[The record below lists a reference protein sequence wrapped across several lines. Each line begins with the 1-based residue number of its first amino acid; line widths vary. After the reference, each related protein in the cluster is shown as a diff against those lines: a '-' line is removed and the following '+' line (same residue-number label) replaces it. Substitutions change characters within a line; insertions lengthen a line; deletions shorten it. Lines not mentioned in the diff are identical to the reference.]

1 LIIAASPAG
10 RRADFSRPSSPISK
24 KRIDFQDTTMH
35 QASPEQ
41 YRRNVTVIAA
51 AAARLPKSQRGAD
64 SRRFLEAYYA
74 NVDADDMA
82 ARDPA
87 ALAGAALS
95 HLKFA
100 RQRRGRAL
108 VRVFNPTLR
117 EHGYTSPHTVIEM
130 VNDDMPFL
138 VDSIGL
144 ALTQRSLTM
153 HFLAHPIFAVARD
166 SAGVLRTIEERGAAG
181 EKHRRLESFQHV
193 EIDRVVDPAVLQGLC
208 ADIERSM
215 RDVRVACADW
225 AKMRAAARQTADDLN
240 ALHAHLDARDVSEA
254 QALLSWMEDR
264 HFTFLGFKEYRLRTR
279 KGEDALDPVEE
290 TGLGLLRAGHKR
302 PRSTNRTLAA
312 DIRRQSRSRDLVLV
326 TKANLQSSVHRAGY
340 IDYVG
345 VKYFDAAGRLAG
357 ERRFLGLW
365 TSSAYNST
373 PREIPLVRHKV
384 AQVVQHFAL
393 APDSHDGKALQHI
406 LESFPRD
413 ELFQASV
420 HDLIRLVTGIFGLQE
435 RPRVRL
441 LLRRDPF
448 RRFFSCLVFVPREK
462 YNTQVRQRI
471 ERVIG
476 TALSAISIE
485 SQVQIAEST
494 LARIHIVARTLPSEA
509 ARIDADTLERQVAV
523 AVRSWSDDFKAA
535 LLGRFDEAYALGL
548 FATYAQAFPAAYTE
562 DFTGEAAALDVT
574 FLEAAEKEPERL
586 HLDIYRPE
594 PRRKDKFFLKIFR
607 SQQDAIPISDLLPM
621 LENMGLKVIA
631 ERPYGLEFSGGRRAW
646 IQDLELVIRGT
657 VVSKFETLAGD
668 IKSAFTAVWSGHMD
682 SDSFNQLTLTAGVQW
697 RIVMVLRA
705 YCRYLLQTGLP
716 FSQGYI
722 AQVLVNNSGIAR
734 SLADLFV
741 ARFDPALSDSRR
753 RAVLTRLEQQI
764 GAKLEEV
771 TRSDEDRILR
781 ALWNAVSVTVRTNAY
796 QTSTGGKFKDYVS
809 LKIESQKMRELPLPK
824 PMFEVFVFST
834 RMEGVHLRM
843 GFVARGGIRWS
854 DRREDFR
861 TEILGLMKAQQ
872 VKNTVIVPVGAKGGF
887 VVRRPLIGD
896 REAQLAEVIACYQT
910 LIRGMLDLTDNIVE
924 DTILAPPR
932 VVRHDG
938 DDAYLVVAADKGT
951 ATFSDIANAIS
962 EEYGF
967 WLGDAFASGGSA
979 GYDHKKMAIT
989 ARGAWE
995 CVKRHF
1001 REIGVDIQSQ
1011 DFTVAGIGDMAGDV
1025 FGNGMLQSPHIRL
1038 VAAFNHQHI
1047 FLDPDPNAARSF
1059 RERERLFRLPRSSW
1073 EDYSKAAISKGGG
1086 VYSRNAKS
1094 LTLSREAQAL
1104 LELPGQ
1110 VTPNEVIKAILKSH
1124 VDLLWNGGIGTY
1136 VKASSESNSDVGD
1149 RSNDALRI
1157 DAPALNC
1164 KVIGEGGNLG
1174 FSQLGRIEFARRG
1187 GRLNTDFI
1195 DNSAGVNTSDVEV
1208 NLKILLNGAVRARE
1222 LTRAGRDRL
1231 LVQMTDE
1238 VAALVL
1244 RNNYLQGQAISTS
1257 EFQSR
1262 ERLSEN
1268 ASVIRALE
1276 RSGDLNRSLEFLPSE
1291 EEIAERRKAGE
1302 GLTRPELA
1310 ILLSYGKI
1318 WLYKALINSNVPEDP
1333 YLSGELN
1340 RYFPEPV
1347 QRRFAARLKRHRL
1360 RREIIATAITNS
1372 LINRMGPVFP
1382 VRAQDDTGA
1391 APAAVARAYTIARE
1405 VFAARDIWAQI
1416 ESLDNRIPAAVQY
1429 TAMYQTT
1436 RLLRHAS
1443 YWLLENLRD
1452 NLDIERAVRRYAAPV
1467 GELARELGKV
1477 ISATAHAR
1485 FGAQRSQLIEQHV
1498 PEHLAGRIASLDT
1511 MHCALDLAEAAMAAR
1526 VPMEYAAKAYFDIGE
1541 RIGLAWI
1548 KEQIEGLS
1556 VEGQWQAAARRTVR
1570 DDLYGLQRKI
1580 AGAVLKCK
1588 GREPA
1593 ARVDHWSARHAPSIE
1608 ALKRIV
1614 VDLRTG
1620 SPPDFATLSVALQ
1633 AVRRLAQE

>member
-1 LIIAASPAG
+1 
-10 RRADFSRPSSPISK
+10 
-24 KRIDFQDTTMH
+24 MH
-35 QASPEQ
+35 QTSIEH
-41 YRRNVTVIAA
+41 YRKIVAAMVA
-51 AAARLPKSQRGAD
+51 AAARLPKALRGAAD
-64 SRRFLEAYYA
+64 HKRFLEAYYA
-74 NVDADDMA
+74 NVDAEDMA

-87 ALAGAALS
+87 ALAGAALA
-95 HLKFA
+95 HLRFA
-100 RQRRGRAL
+100 GRRRGRAL
-108 VRVFNPTLR
+108 VRVFNPSVR

-144 ALTQRSLTM
+144 AITARTLTM

-166 SAGVLRTIEERGAAG
+166 GTGALRSIEERSAAV
-181 EKHRRLESFQHV
+181 ERRQRLESFQHV
-193 EIDRVVDPAVLQGLC
+193 EVDRIVDPAALQSLC
-208 ADIERSM
+208 AEIERGM

-225 AKMRAAARQTADDLN
+225 ARMRAAARHTSDELN
-240 ALHAHLDARDVSEA
+240 SLGSRSDPRDVSEA

-264 HFTFLGFKEYRLRTR
+264 HFTFLGYKEYRLRSR
-279 KGEDALDPVEE
+279 RGQEALDSLEE

-302 PRSTNRTLAA
+302 PRSTSRTLAA
-312 DIRRQSRSRDLVLV
+312 DIRRQSRARDLVLV

-340 IDYVG
+340 LDYVG
-345 VKYFDAAGRLAG
+345 VKSFDAEGRLMG

-365 TSSAYNST
+365 TSSAYNSN

-420 HDLIRLVTGIFGLQE
+420 PDLIRLVTGIFGLQE

-441 LLRRDPF
+441 LLRHDPF
-448 RRFFSCLVFVPREK
+448 RRFYSCLIFVPREK

-471 ERVIG
+471 ERVISEA
-476 TALSAISIE
+476 TSAFGME
-485 SQVQIAEST
+485 SQVQIAESN
-494 LARIHIVARTLPSEA
+494 LARIHIVARTLPSEDE
-509 ARIDADTLERQVAV
+509 RIDTEALERKVAL
-523 AVRSWSDDFKAA
+523 AVRSWSDDFKTA
-535 LLGRFDEAYALGL
+535 LLARFDEAYALKL
-548 FATYAQAFPAAYTE
+548 FGTYAQAFPAAYTE
-562 DFTGEAAALDVT
+562 DFSGEAAAHDVT
-574 FLEAAEKEPERL
+574 FLEAAESEPQRL
-586 HLDIYRPE
+586 HLDIYRPD
-594 PRRKDKFFLKIFR
+594 PKRKDKFFLKIFR
-607 SQQDAIPISDLLPM
+607 DQQDAIPISDLLPM
-621 LENMGLKVIA
+621 LENMGLKVLA
-631 ERPYGLEFSGGRRAW
+631 ERPYGLEFAAGRRAW
-646 IQDLELVIRGT
+646 IQDLELLIRG
-657 VVSKFETLAGD
+657 SALAKFEELSAE
-668 IKSAFTAVWSGHMD
+668 IMSAFTAVWTGRMD
-682 SDSFNQLTLTAGVQW
+682 SDTFNQLTLTAGVPW
-697 RIVMVLRA
+697 RLVVVLRA

-722 AQVLVNNSGIAR
+722 AQVLANNAAIAR
-734 SLADLFV
+734 ALADLFIS
-741 ARFDPALSDSRR
+741 RFDPQIAESARR
-753 RAVLTRLEQQI
+753 GALTRLDARI
-764 GAKLEEV
+764 RARLEEV

-781 ALWNAVSVTVRTNAY
+781 ALWSAMSATVRTNAY
-796 QTSTGGKFKDYVS
+796 QLADSGEYKDYLS
-809 LKIESQKMRELPLPK
+809 FKLESQKLRELPLPK
-824 PMFEVFVFST
+824 PLFEVFVFST

-861 TEILGLMKAQQ
+861 TEVLGLMKAQQ

-887 VVRRPLIGD
+887 VVRRPLRGD
-896 REAQLAEVIACYQT
+896 RDAQLAEVIACYQT

-924 DTILAPPR
+924 DKILPPKR

-1025 FGNGMLQSPHIRL
+1025 FGNGMLQSRHIRL

-1047 FLDPDPNAARSF
+1047 FIDPDPDAARSF
-1059 RERERLFRLPRSSW
+1059 KERERLFRLSRSSW
-1073 EDYSKAAISKGGG
+1073 EDYSKAALSRGGA
-1086 VYSRNAKS
+1086 VYSRSAKS

-1104 LELPGQ
+1104 LDLPAQ
-1110 VTPNEVIKAILKSH
+1110 VTPNEAIKAILKAH

-1136 VKASSESNSDVGD
+1136 VKSSSESHGDVGD
-1149 RSNDALRI
+1149 RSNDALRV
-1157 DAPALNC
+1157 DATELHC

-1174 FSQLGRIEFARRG
+1174 CSQLGRIEFARRG

-1195 DNSAGVNTSDVEV
+1195 DNSAGVNCSDVEV
-1208 NLKILLNGAVRARE
+1208 NTKILLNGAVRAKE
-1222 LTRAGRDRL
+1222 MTRAARDRL

-1238 VAALVL
+1238 VAGLVL
-1244 RNNYLQGQAISTS
+1244 RNNYLQGQAISTG
-1257 EFQSR
+1257 EFQSK
-1262 ERLSEN
+1262 ERLTEN
-1268 ASVIRALE
+1268 AAVIRALE
-1276 RSGDLNRSLEFLPSE
+1276 RSGDLNRALEFLPSE

-1302 GLTRPELA
+1302 GFTRPELA
-1310 ILLSYGKI
+1310 IVLSYGKI

-1340 RYFPEPV
+1340 RYFPAPIRE
-1347 QRRFAARLKRHRL
+1347 RFAARLKRHRL

-1391 APAAVARAYTIARE
+1391 NPAAIARAYTIARE
-1405 VFAARDIWAQI
+1405 VFAVRDIWAQI
-1416 ESLDNRIPAAVQY
+1416 EDLDNRIPASVQY
-1429 TAMYQTT
+1429 TAMVQTA

-1443 YWLLENLRD
+1443 YWLLENQREH
-1452 NLDIERAVRRYAAPV
+1452 LDIERAVRRFAGPV
-1467 GELARELGKV
+1467 AELWRELGAAL
-1477 ISATAHAR
+1477 SATSGAR
-1485 FGAQRSQLIEQHV
+1485 LAAQRSALIAERV
-1498 PEHLAGRIASLDT
+1498 PEQLAGRIAALDT
-1511 MHCALDLAEAAMAAR
+1511 LHCALDLVEAAVAAR
-1526 VPMEYAAKAYFDIGE
+1526 VKIGYAARAYFDIGE
-1541 RIGLAWI
+1541 RLGLGWI
-1548 KEQIEGLS
+1548 KEQIERLK
-1556 VEGQWQAAARRTVR
+1556 VDGQWQAAARRTMR
-1570 DDLYGLQRKI
+1570 DDLYALQRKI
-1580 AGAVLKCK
+1580 TSAVLKCK
-1588 GREPA
+1588 GRDA
-1593 ARVDHWSARHAPSIE
+1593 QARAEQWTFGHASSME

-1620 SPPDFATLSVALQ
+1620 APPDFATLSVALQ

>member
-1 LIIAASPAG
+1 
-10 RRADFSRPSSPISK
+10 
-24 KRIDFQDTTMH
+24 MH
-35 QASPEQ
+35 QASTEQ
-41 YRRNVTVIAA
+41 YRKHVAAIVA
-51 AAARLPKSQRGAD
+51 AAARLPRLQRGPNVK
-64 SRRFLEAYYA
+64 RFLEAYYA
-74 NVDADDMA
+74 NVDAEDLA

-100 RQRRGRAL
+100 RRRRGRAL

-117 EHGYTSPHTVIEM
+117 EHGYVSPHTVIEM

-144 ALTQRSLTM
+144 ALTQRSLGM

-166 SAGVLRTIEERGAAG
+166 GAGVLRSIEGREPTGNG
-181 EKHRRLESFQHV
+181 QRRLESFQHV
-193 EIDRVVDPAVLQGLC
+193 EIDRVVDAALIESLRS
-208 ADIERSM
+208 DIERSM

-225 AKMRAAARQTADDLN
+225 AKMRAAARRTADDLN
-240 ALHAHLDARDVSEA
+240 VLHARLDARDVSEA
-254 QALLSWMEDR
+254 QALLAWMEDR
-264 HFTFLGFKEYRLRTR
+264 HFTFLGFKEYRLRSR
-279 KGEDALDPVEE
+279 RGEDALDPVEE

-302 PRSTNRTLAA
+302 PRGITRTLPS
-312 DIRRQSRSRDLVLV
+312 DIRRQSRSKDLVLV

-340 IDYVG
+340 LDYVG
-345 VKYFDAAGRLAG
+345 VKYFDAGGRLIG

-373 PREIPLVRHKV
+373 PREIPLVRDKV
-384 AQVVQHFAL
+384 VQVVQHFAL

-413 ELFQASV
+413 ELFQAGV
-420 HDLIRLVTGIFGLQE
+420 PDLIRLVTGIFGLQE

-448 RRFFSCLVFVPREK
+448 RRFYSCLVFVPREK

-476 TALSAISIE
+476 GALSAIHME
-485 SQVQIAEST
+485 SQVQIAESS
-494 LARIHIVARTLPSEA
+494 LARIHMVARTQPSEA
-509 ARIDADTLERQVAV
+509 ARIDAEALERQVAL
-523 AVRSWSDDFKAA
+523 AVRSWSDDFRAA
-535 LLGRFDEAYALGL
+535 LLARFDEAYALHL
-548 FATYAQAFPAAYTE
+548 YAHYAQAFPAAYTE
-562 DFTGEAAALDVT
+562 DFSGDAAAYDVT
-574 FLEAAEKEPERL
+574 FLEAADKEPARL

-594 PRRKDKFFLKIFR
+594 PRRKDKLFLKIFR
-607 SQQDAIPISDLLPM
+607 VQQDAIPISDLLPM
-621 LENMGLKVIA
+621 LEHMGLKVIA
-631 ERPYGLEFSGGRRAW
+631 ERPYGLEFAGGRRAW
-646 IQDLELVIRGT
+646 IQDLELLVQGN
-657 VVSKFETLAGD
+657 VMSKFDVLAGE
-668 IKSAFTAVWSGHMD
+668 IKSAFTAVWSGRMD
-682 SDSFNQLTLTAGVQW
+682 SDGFNQLTLSAGVPW
-697 RIVMVLRA
+697 RIIVVLRA

-722 AQVLVNNSGIAR
+722 AQVLVNNAALAR
-734 SLADLFV
+734 GLADLFI
-741 ARFDPALSDSRR
+741 ARFDPALSDGAR
-753 RAVLTRLEQQI
+753 RAALARLDQRI
-764 GAKLEEV
+764 RARLEEV

-781 ALWNAVSVTVRTNAY
+781 ALWNAISVTVRTNAY
-796 QTSTGGKFKDYVS
+796 QVSPAGQFKDYLS
-809 LKIESQKMRELPLPK
+809 FKLESQKIRELPLPK

-887 VVRRPLIGD
+887 VVRRPLAGD
-896 REAQLAEVIACYQT
+896 RDAQLAEVIACYQT
-910 LIRGMLDLTDNIVE
+910 LIRGMLDLTDNIVDE
-924 DTILAPPR
+924 NIIAPPR

-979 GYDHKKMAIT
+979 GYDHKKMGIT

-1001 REIGVDIQSQ
+1001 REMGVDIQSEN
-1011 DFTVAGIGDMAGDV
+1011 FSVAGVGDMSGDV

-1038 VAAFNHQHI
+1038 VAAFNHQHVFI
-1047 FLDPDPNAARSF
+1047 DPDPDPARSL
-1059 RERERLFRLPRSSW
+1059 RERLRLFRLPRSSW
-1073 EDYSKAAISKGGG
+1073 EDYSKAAISRGGG
-1086 VYSRNAKS
+1086 VYSRSAKS
-1094 LTLSREAQAL
+1094 LALSREAQAL
-1104 LELPGQ
+1104 LELPPQ
-1110 VTPNEVIKAILKSH
+1110 ATPGEVVRAILKSH

-1136 VKASSESNSDVGD
+1136 VKASSESNADVGD
-1149 RSNDALRI
+1149 RSNDAVRV
-1157 DAPALNC
+1157 DATELHC
-1164 KVIGEGGNLG
+1164 KVVGEGGNLG

-1208 NLKILLNGAVRARE
+1208 NLKILLNGAVRAKE
-1222 LTRAGRDRL
+1222 ITRPGRDRL

-1238 VAALVL
+1238 VATLVL
-1244 RNNYLQGQAISTS
+1244 RNNYLQGQAISMG
-1257 EFQSR
+1257 EFHSR
-1262 ERLSEN
+1262 DRLSEN
-1268 ASVIRALE
+1268 AAVIRALE
-1276 RSGDLNRSLEFLPSE
+1276 RSGDLNRALEYLPSE

-1310 ILLSYGKI
+1310 IVLSYGKI
-1318 WLYKALINSNVPEDP
+1318 WLYKSLINSNVPEDP

-1340 RYFPEPV
+1340 RYFPGPV
-1347 QRRFAARLKRHRL
+1347 QRRFEARLKRHRL

-1382 VRAQDDTGA
+1382 VRAQEDTGA
-1391 APAAVARAYTIARE
+1391 DPAAIARAYTIARE

-1416 ESLDNRIPAAVQY
+1416 EGLDNRIPAEVQY
-1429 TAMYQTT
+1429 SAMYQTT

-1443 YWLLENLRD
+1443 YWLIENLRAT
-1452 NLDIERAVRRYAAPV
+1452 DIERAVRRYGAPV
-1467 GELARELGKV
+1467 AELSRELNGV
-1477 ISATAHAR
+1477 LSATARAR
-1485 FGAQRSQLIEQHV
+1485 LAGLRTRLIEQRV
-1498 PEHLAGRIASLDT
+1498 PEHLATRIASLEIL
-1511 MHCALDLAEAAMAAR
+1511 HCALDLVEASMLAR
-1526 VPMEYAAKAYFDIGE
+1526 VPVGYAAKVYFELGE
-1541 RIGLAWI
+1541 RIGLSWI
-1548 KEQIEGLS
+1548 KEQIEGLA
-1556 VEGQWQAAARRTVR
+1556 VDGQWQAAARRTMR
-1570 DDLYGLQRKI
+1570 DELYGLQRSLT
-1580 AGAVLKCK
+1580 GAVLKCK
-1588 GREPA
+1588 GRDA
-1593 ARVDHWSARHAPSIE
+1593 AGRVDEWSGRRAPSIE
-1608 ALKRIV
+1608 QLKRIV

>member
-1 LIIAASPAG
+1 MHPASTEQHRMAA
-10 RRADFSRPSSPISK
+10 
-24 KRIDFQDTTMH
+24 
-35 QASPEQ
+35 
-41 YRRNVTVIAA
+41 VVA
-51 AAARLPKSQRGAD
+51 AAARLPKSRRAPD
-64 SRRFLEAYYA
+64 YKRFLETYYGS
-74 NVDADDMA
+74 VDPEDMA
-82 ARDPA
+82 ARAPA
-87 ALAGAALS
+87 ELAGAALA

-100 RQRRGRAL
+100 HTRRGRAL

-117 EHGYTSPHTVIEM
+117 EDGYTSPHTVIEV

-144 ALTQRSLTM
+144 ALTRASLTM
-153 HFLAHPIFAVARD
+153 HFLAHPIFAVSRDTAGALRSIEAR
-166 SAGVLRTIEERGAAG
+166 AAVTD
-181 EKHRRLESFQHV
+181 KHLRLESFQHAEV
-193 EIDRVVDPAVLQGLC
+193 DRIVDPALLESLRE
-208 ADIERSM
+208 DIERSM

-225 AKMRAAARQTADDLN
+225 AKMRAEARRASDDLG
-240 ALHAHLDARDVSEA
+240 ALSARFDARDVSEA
-254 QALLSWMEDR
+254 QALLSWMENR
-264 HFTFLGFKEYRLRTR
+264 NFTFLGYKEYRLRSR
-279 KGEDALDPVEE
+279 KGQDALEPVEE
-290 TGLGLLRAGHKR
+290 TGLGVLRTGHRR
-302 PRSTNRTLAA
+302 PPSATRTLPG
-312 DIRRQSRSRDLVLV
+312 DIRRQSRARDLVLV

-340 IDYVG
+340 LDYVG
-345 VKYFDAAGRLAG
+345 VKSFDAAGRLIG

-365 TSSAYNST
+365 TSSAYNCT

-413 ELFQASV
+413 EMFQAGV
-420 HDLIRLVTGIFGLQE
+420 PDLIRLVMGIFGLQE

-448 RRFFSCLVFVPREK
+448 RRYYSCLVFVPREK

-476 TALSAISIE
+476 EALEATGME
-485 SQVQIAEST
+485 SQVQIAESN
-494 LARIHIVARTLPSEA
+494 LARIHIVARTLPTAGS
-509 ARIDADTLERQVAV
+509 RKDGDALERRIAV
-523 AVRSWSDDFKAA
+523 AVRSWADDFKTA
-535 LLGRFDEAYALGL
+535 LLARFDEAYALKL

-562 DFTGEAAALDVT
+562 DFSGDAAAVDVT
-574 FLEAAEKEPERL
+574 FLEAAERERERL
-586 HLDIYRPE
+586 HLDVYRPE
-594 PRRKDKFFLKIFR
+594 PRRKEKFFLKIFR
-607 SQQDAIPISDLLPM
+607 NLEDAIPISDLLPM
-621 LENMGLKVIA
+621 LENMGLKVMA
-631 ERPYGLEFSGGRRAW
+631 ERPYGLEFAGGRRAW
-646 IQDLELVIRGT
+646 IQDLELNIQGT
-657 VVSKFETLAGD
+657 AVAKFDVLAD
-668 IKSAFTAVWSGHMD
+668 EIKSAFTAVWTGQMD
-682 SDSFNQLTLTAGVQW
+682 SDRFNQLTLTAGVPW
-697 RIVMVLRA
+697 RLVVVLRA

-722 AQVLVNNSGIAR
+722 AQVLVNNPEIAR
-734 SLADLFV
+734 DLADLFV
-741 ARFDPALSDSRR
+741 TRFDPDISGTARR
-753 RAVLTRLEQQI
+753 SGAARLDQKI
-764 GAKLEEV
+764 RSKLEDV

-781 ALWNAVSVTVRTNAY
+781 ALWNALSVTVRTNAY
-796 QTSTGGKFKDYVS
+796 QLSGSGRLKDYLS
-809 LKIESQKMRELPLPK
+809 FKIESQKLRELPLPK
-824 PMFEVFVFST
+824 PMFEIFVFST

-861 TEILGLMKAQQ
+861 TEVLGLMKAQQ

-887 VVRRPLIGD
+887 VVRRPLTGD
-896 REAQLAEVIACYQT
+896 RDAQLAEVVACYQT
-910 LIRGMLDLTDNIVE
+910 LIRGLLDLTDNIVE
-924 DTILAPPR
+924 DKIVAPPR

-1001 REIGVDIQSQ
+1001 REMGVDIQNQ

-1025 FGNGMLQSPHIRL
+1025 FGNGMLQSRHIRL

-1047 FLDPDPNAARSF
+1047 FIDPDPDPARSY

-1086 VYSRNAKS
+1086 IYSRGAKS

-1104 LELPGQ
+1104 LELPAQ
-1110 VTPNEVIKAILKSH
+1110 ATPNEVIKAILKSH

-1136 VKASSESNSDVGD
+1136 VKASGESNGDVGD
-1149 RSNDALRI
+1149 RSNDAVRI
-1157 DAPALNC
+1157 DAAMLNC

-1174 FSQLGRIEFARRG
+1174 FSQLGRVEFALRG

-1195 DNSAGVNTSDVEV
+1195 DNSAGVNCSDVEV

-1222 LTRAGRDRL
+1222 ITRAARDRL

-1238 VAALVL
+1238 VAGLVL

-1257 EFQSR
+1257 EFHSK

-1268 ASVIRALE
+1268 AAVIRVLE
-1276 RSGDLNRSLEFLPSE
+1276 RSGDLNRALEFLPSE
-1291 EEIAERRKAGE
+1291 EEIADRRKAGE

-1333 YLSGELN
+1333 YLSVELI
-1340 RYFPEPV
+1340 RYFPAPV

-1391 APAAVARAYTIARE
+1391 DPAAIARAYTTARE
-1405 VFAARDIWAQI
+1405 VFAVRDIWSQI
-1416 ESLDNRIPAAVQY
+1416 EDLDNKIPASVQY
-1429 TAMYQTT
+1429 IAMNQTA

-1443 YWLLENLRD
+1443 YWLIEHLREH
-1452 NLDIERAVRRYAAPV
+1452 LVIERAVLRYAAPV
-1467 GELARELGKV
+1467 QELWGELGSAL
-1477 ISATAHAR
+1477 SATASAR
-1485 FGAQRSQLIEQHV
+1485 LGVDRSRLVEQNV
-1498 PEHLAGRIASLDT
+1498 PERLATRIASLEIL
-1511 MHCALDLAEAAMAAR
+1511 HCALDLVEVAMAAK
-1526 VPMEYAAKAYFDIGE
+1526 VEIGFAAKAYFNISE
-1541 RIGLAWI
+1541 RMGLSWI
-1548 KEQIEGLS
+1548 KEQIDSLA

-1570 DDLYGLQRKI
+1570 DELYGLQRRI
-1580 AGAVLKCK
+1580 TGAALECK
-1588 GREPA
+1588 GRDPV
-1593 ARVDHWSARHAPSIE
+1593 ARVDEWTRRRAAPIDI
-1608 ALKRIV
+1608 LKRILA
-1614 VDLRTG
+1614 DMRTG
-1620 SPPDFATLSVALQ
+1620 SQPDFATLSVALQ